1 MSASRGGRLQGRS
14 AFRKTRVGLAQRRAS
29 SRLVD
34 VRIGDGAGDADPERV
49 AGQIGDR
56 HILARQ
62 GPNQPMN
69 TGGAPEHSR
78 TVNENAATKSQ
89 RIGRNDREQNV
100 AETPATGRKI
110 NNLED
115 IHCVR
120 EAGAAVQP
128 AKLLSV
134 DASAPT
140 T

>member
-1 MSASRGGRLQGRS
+1 
-14 AFRKTRVGLAQRRAS
+14 
-29 SRLVD
+29 
-34 VRIGDGAGDADPERV
+34 
-49 AGQIGDR
+49 
-56 HILARQ
+56 
-62 GPNQPMN
+62 MN